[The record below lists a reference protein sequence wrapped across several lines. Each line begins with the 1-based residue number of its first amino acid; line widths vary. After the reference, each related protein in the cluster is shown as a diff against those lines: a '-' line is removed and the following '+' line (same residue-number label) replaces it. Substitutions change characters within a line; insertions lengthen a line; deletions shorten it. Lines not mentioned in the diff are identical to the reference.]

1 MLIDN
6 FLDIQPGGRVGPH
19 FPMVGLKKIDTTCR
33 GFFSGL
39 AAARIV
45 SETSVGLAF
54 FSLHLEG
61 AVAGTTTLTQQMA
74 PVGRAAE
81 HREPWTVD
89 HQLLCRE
96 LHLCVVFWS
105 QCRLP
110 AFIPLP
116 LRVAAL

>member
-1 MLIDN
+1 MPWN
-6 FLDIQPGGRVGPH
+6 
-19 FPMVGLKKIDTTCR
+19 
-33 GFFSGL
+33 FSGL

-61 AVAGTTTLTQQMA
+61 AVAETTTLTPQMA

-96 LHLCVVFWS
+96 LHPCIALWT
-105 QCRLP
+105 QYILP
-110 AFIPLP
+110 AFIPSP
-116 LRVAAL
+116 FRIAAL